1 MASHHTTTP
10 VSPSASAEEVEK
22 KIDELYRQ
30 AGSDAGPYSP
40 AGHTAAREEPAR
52 QRGRVAALLDDM
64 ARRTD
69 MLGRAREMLQAIAGS
84 QARTEPAAPD
94 ATALLP
100 ETPQGYF
107 DQAQLMSRLIARQKS
122 LVTHSSTQRSARS
135 VRAAS
140 PATGTRRREAAAGS
154 ASPGSSSSWPSS
166 SGQGAEAPTGQPVG
180 RGAEAPTGQPAGAQ
194 RGIRAAKAAVQ
205 HKLADARALLA
216 DAAAAPERA
225 GAEAPAV
232 ESAEGGAVQG
242 PQGEA
247 QKAKALAFARAQIG
261 KPYVWGAAGPGSYD
275 SSGLAQAAW
284 KAAGVA
290 LPRAVHDQA
299 RAGRRVPLSEALHG
313 DLVFFHGEAGHVGVY
328 AGDGMMIHA
337 PRPGAHVREESIFYK
352 GAAAILGVVRPA

>member
-10 VSPSASAEEVEK
+10 VSPSASAEEVER

-84 QARTEPAAPD
+84 PARTEPAAPD

-122 LVTHSSTQRSARS
+122 LVTHSSAQRSARS

-154 ASPGSSSSWPSS
+154 ASPGSSSSGPSS
-166 SGQGAEAPTGQPVG
+166 SGQ
-180 RGAEAPTGQPAGAQ
+180 GAEAPTGQPAGAQ

-225 GAEAPAV
+225 EAEAPAV

-337 PRPGAHVREESIFYK
+337 PRPGAHVREESIFYE

>member
-40 AGHTAAREEPAR
+40 AGHTAGREEPAR

-84 QARTEPAAPD
+84 QARTEPVAPD

-107 DQAQLMSRLIARQKS
+107 DQAQLMSRLIARQRS

-135 VRAAS
+135 VRAAG
-140 PATGTRRREAAAGS
+140 PTTTVRRREAAGP
-154 ASPGSSSSWPSS
+154 ASPGASSSEQSA
-166 SGQGAEAPTGQPVG
+166 SGQGAEA
-180 RGAEAPTGQPAGAQ
+180 PAGAQ

-225 GAEAPAV
+225 GAEEPAPQ
-232 ESAEGGAVQG
+232 SAGGGAVQG
-242 PQGEA
+242 EA
-247 QKAKALAFARAQIG
+247 QKALAFARAQIG

-290 LPRAVHDQA
+290 LPRGVHDQA
-299 RAGRRVPLSEALHG
+299 GAGRRVPLSEALHG

-337 PRPGAHVREESIFYK
+337 PGPGAHVREESIFYE
-352 GAAAILGVVRPA
+352 GTSAILGVVRPA